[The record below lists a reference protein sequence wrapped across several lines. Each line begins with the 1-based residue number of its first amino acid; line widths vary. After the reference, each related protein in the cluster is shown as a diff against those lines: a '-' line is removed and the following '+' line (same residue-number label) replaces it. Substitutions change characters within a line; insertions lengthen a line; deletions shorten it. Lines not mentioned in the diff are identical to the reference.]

1 MTPGG
6 VFDPAR
12 LKQELA
18 DQERFQEDPN
28 FWNQKEHSQKVLSTI
43 RKLRAKIDPWEEL
56 VTKVKD
62 LDDIYKMALE
72 EKDESMTGD
81 LEANLKELEGQIS
94 KMKILELLSE
104 ENDMASA
111 FVNIHAGAGGTESCD
126 WASMLMRMY
135 IRWGERRKYKVDIV
149 DILEAEGGVKSV
161 SLEITGVMAYGYL
174 RSEAG
179 VHRLVR
185 ISPFDSNSRRHTSF
199 VSVEVTPVIDDDIEV
214 DIKDDDIRIDTYR
227 AQGAGGQHVNKT
239 DSAVRITHFPSG
251 VVVQCQNERSQHKN
265 KDLAFKML
273 RSRLYDYY
281 KAKQDAEKLK
291 NSPQKKA
298 IEWGSQI
305 RSYVFQPYT
314 MVKDHRTKFE
324 MGNVQAVM
332 DGDIDGYMEEY
343 LKWIWLGCPDRGASE
358 D

>member
-1 MTPGG
+1 MTLGG

-18 DQERFQEDPN
+18 DQERFTEDPD
-28 FWNQKEHSQKVLSTI
+28 FWNQKEHSQKVLAAI
-43 RKLRAKIDPWEEL
+43 RRLHARIDPWEEM
-56 VTKVKD
+56 VTRVKD
-62 LDDIYKMALE
+62 LDDIYALASE
-72 EKDESMTGD
+72 EKDESMTAD
-81 LEANLKELEGQIS
+81 LLATLEELEKKLGE
-94 KMKILELLSE
+94 MKILELLSG

-135 IRWGERRKYKVDIV
+135 IRWAEKKKYKVDVV
-149 DILEAEGGVKSV
+149 DLQEAEGGVKSCT
-161 SLEITGVMAYGYL
+161 LEIQGEMAFGLL
-174 RSEAG
+174 RSENG

-185 ISPFDSNSRRHTSF
+185 ISPFDANARRHTSF
-199 VSVEVTPVIDDDIEV
+199 VSLEVSPIVDDSIDI

-227 AQGAGGQHVNKT
+227 SQGAGGQHVNKT
-239 DSAVRITHFPSG
+239 DSAVRITHFPTG
-251 VVVQCQNERSQHKN
+251 IVVQCQNERSQLKN
-265 KDLAFKML
+265 KETAFKVL

-281 KAKQDAEKLK
+281 KAKQDAERLK

-314 MVKDHRTKFE
+314 MVKDHRTKHE

-332 DGDIDGYMEEY
+332 DGEIDGFIQEY
-343 LKWIWLGCPDRGASE
+343 LKWIWLGCPDRGASG